1 MAIRKDA
8 EKNEEDKGGKGGKTG
23 DVEFHLFIPAS
34 RDDTLSPNEMA
45 RLLHMHEELHKVQVD
60 TQKATRKEREKIKNN
75 PKSTAGYDSLGL
87 HNGGGGGTQSVY
99 KTHPLSNHAQ
109 FSGAT
114 DKKVTGVPSDNLAQ
128 TNENEKQELI
138 EKLDLRFQHQHQYK
152 NTPKFSPKP
161 RPY

>member
-1 MAIRKDA
+1 MTIKKDV
-8 EKNEEDKGGKGGKTG
+8 EKNEEDKGGKGGKAG
-23 DVEFHLFIPAS
+23 DIEFHLFIPAS
-34 RDDTLSPNEMA
+34 RDDTLPPTEMA
-45 RLLHMHEELHKVQVD
+45 RLLHKHGELHKVQVD
-60 TQKATRKEREKIKNN
+60 TQKATRKEREKIKND

-87 HNGGGGGTQSVY
+87 RNGGTDSAY

-128 TNENEKQELI
+128 TNENEKQELV
-138 EKLDLRFQHQHQYK
+138 EKLDLRFQHQHK